1 MTAIPVRT
9 ADVPSPSPSPSPSPE
24 AAPDGGAQPGAR
36 EDLRTYA
43 ELGGFTLSAQTHPW
57 YAAVDTIGSP
67 EEARAASTVL
77 AELRGRD
84 LLAVRDAA
92 TRLAEGTAVGTTATV
107 GATSGAVALLLR
119 VRDTLTTLRPTAYE
133 ADLDALA
140 AATANAKF
148 SWIRRRS
155 LPSQARGLALSK
167 RIRRDALHTAL
178 VAAAAERTEWT
189 ALAPE
194 GGYPALP
201 SDAAFLED
209 AGRATEAA
217 GAGLRELGRLLADPG
232 LENLAFDDLAARLE
246 GLAADEGTLYRLPT
260 LRTLRDRLSEHGLTD
275 LLAELTARR
284 ADAAEAEAAYG
295 ADGAEEAVAEAE
307 TVMALAEPAA
317 AVETEPVPEAMAD
330 PMTDPAPE
338 AAVAAEAAPMAEP
351 EVAVAP
357 KAAPVSEPEVAVAA
371 EAAPVAES
379 EPEAAAVPEAAPTAE
394 LAEPAPEPEAA
405 VAPKAA
411 PVAEPMAAA
420 AGSEASALTEPKAA
434 EPEPESTEPEA
445 VETAAAK
452 ADRLRRPRKPS
463 LTPGRPIT
471 AYSASELAGLVRWI
485 DSDLVERTDD
495 ELLRAAMKELGFAR
509 IGPRIKEALG
519 AAVAGVRG
527 PQT

>member
-9 ADVPSPSPSPSPSPE
+9 ADVPSPSPSPE

-92 TRLAEGTAVGTTATV
+92 TRLAEGTALGTTTTV
-107 GATSGAVALLLR
+107 GATSSAVALLQR

-155 LPSQARGLALSK
+155 IPSQARGLALSK

-178 VAAAAERTEWT
+178 VAAAAARTEWT
-189 ALAPE
+189 ALAAE
-194 GGYPALP
+194 GGHPALP
-201 SDAAFLED
+201 SDADFLED

-232 LENLAFDDLAARLE
+232 LETLAFDDLAARLE

-295 ADGAEEAVAEAE
+295 ADRAEEAVA
-307 TVMALAEPAA
+307 
-317 AVETEPVPEAMAD
+317 AVETAPVPEATAAPMAEPEAAAAAEAA
-330 PMTDPAPE
+330 PMAELAEPEAIAAPKAAPMAEPEPEVAAAAEAAPMAEPEPEVAAVPEAAPMAEPEPE
-338 AAVAAEAAPMAEP
+338 AAVAAEAAPMAEL
-351 EVAVAP
+351 A
-357 KAAPVSEPEVAVAA
+357 EPEVVAA
-371 EAAPVAES
+371 
-379 EPEAAAVPEAAPTAE
+379 PEAA
-394 LAEPAPEPEAA
+394 EP
-405 VAPKAA
+405 
-411 PVAEPMAAA
+411 
-420 AGSEASALTEPKAA
+420 EASALTEPEAA
-434 EPEPESTEPEA
+434 EPESKSTEPEA
-445 VETAAAK
+445 VEAAEVVEAAAK
-452 ADRLRRPRKPS
+452 AERLRRPRKPS

-485 DSDLVERTDD
+485 DSDFVERTDD

-519 AAVAGVRG
+519 AAVAEVRG
-527 PQT
+527 SQA

>member
-9 ADVPSPSPSPSPSPE
+9 ADVPSPSPSPSPE

-92 TRLAEGTAVGTTATV
+92 TRLAEGTALGTTTTV
-107 GATSGAVALLLR
+107 GATSSAVALLQR
-119 VRDTLTTLRPTAYE
+119 VRDTLTTLHPTAYE

-155 LPSQARGLALSK
+155 IPSQARGLALSK

-178 VAAAAERTEWT
+178 VAAAAARTEWT
-189 ALAPE
+189 ALAAE
-194 GGYPALP
+194 GGHPALP

-232 LENLAFDDLAARLE
+232 LETLAFDDLAARLE

-295 ADGAEEAVAEAE
+295 ADRAEEAVA
-307 TVMALAEPAA
+307 AA
-317 AVETEPVPEAMAD
+317 GTAPVPEATAAPMAE
-330 PMTDPAPE
+330 PE
-338 AAVAAEAAPMAEP
+338 AAAAAEAAPMAELAEPEAIAAPKAAPMAEPEPEVAVAAEAAPMAEP
-351 EVAVAP
+351 EPEVAVAP
-357 KAAPVSEPEVAVAA
+357 EAAAMADLGEPEPEVAVAA
-371 EAAPVAES
+371 EAAPMAEPDPEVVAA
-379 EPEAAAVPEAAPTAE
+379 PEAA
-394 LAEPAPEPEAA
+394 EP
-405 VAPKAA
+405 
-411 PVAEPMAAA
+411 
-420 AGSEASALTEPKAA
+420 EASALTEPEAA
-434 EPEPESTEPEA
+434 EPESESTEPEA
-445 VETAAAK
+445 VEAAEVVEAAAK
-452 ADRLRRPRKPS
+452 AERLRRPRKPS

-485 DSDLVERTDD
+485 DSDFVERTDD

-519 AAVAGVRG
+519 AAVAEVRG
-527 PQT
+527 SQA

>member
-9 ADVPSPSPSPSPSPE
+9 ADVPSPSPSPE

-92 TRLAEGTAVGTTATV
+92 TRLAEGTALGTTTTV
-107 GATSGAVALLLR
+107 GATSGAVALLQR

-155 LPSQARGLALSK
+155 IPSQARGLALSK

-178 VAAAAERTEWT
+178 VAAAAARTEWT
-189 ALAPE
+189 ALAAE
-194 GGYPALP
+194 GGHPALP

-232 LENLAFDDLAARLE
+232 LETLAFDDLAARLE
-246 GLAADEGTLYRLPT
+246 GLAADEGTL
-260 LRTLRDRLSEHGLTD
+260 
-275 LLAELTARR
+275 
-284 ADAAEAEAAYG
+284 
-295 ADGAEEAVAEAE
+295 
-307 TVMALAEPAA
+307 
-317 AVETEPVPEAMAD
+317 
-330 PMTDPAPE
+330 
-338 AAVAAEAAPMAEP
+338 
-351 EVAVAP
+351 
-357 KAAPVSEPEVAVAA
+357 
-371 EAAPVAES
+371 
-379 EPEAAAVPEAAPTAE
+379 
-394 LAEPAPEPEAA
+394 
-405 VAPKAA
+405 
-411 PVAEPMAAA
+411 
-420 AGSEASALTEPKAA
+420 
-434 EPEPESTEPEA
+434 
-445 VETAAAK
+445 
-452 ADRLRRPRKPS
+452 
-463 LTPGRPIT
+463 
-471 AYSASELAGLVRWI
+471 
-485 DSDLVERTDD
+485 
-495 ELLRAAMKELGFAR
+495 
-509 IGPRIKEALG
+509 
-519 AAVAGVRG
+519 
-527 PQT
+527 